1 MFIMHNIHHA
11 FYIINFLILGRPN
24 ITTNLETNIKSRSVE
39 LIGNIYFYDDS
50 PGIIETYWKKNDE
63 KINLEESS
71 GKLLKMSSD
80 ISSLT
85 IRNVNPGDAG
95 KYQLTAINAVG
106 SSTSDVI
113 VLGTVLF
120 DIFYLSKK

>member
-1 MFIMHNIHHA
+1 M
-11 FYIINFLILGRPN
+11 
-24 ITTNLETNIKSRSVE
+24 
-39 LIGNIYFYDDS
+39 IGNIYFYDDS
-50 PGIIETYWKKNDE
+50 PCIIETYWEKNDE

-71 GKLLKMSSD
+71 GKLLEMSSD

-85 IRNVNPGDAG
+85 IRNVSPCDAG

-120 DIFYLSKK
+120 DIFYLNKK

>member
-1 MFIMHNIHHA
+1 MMIR
-11 FYIINFLILGRPN
+11 LVLLKP
-24 ITTNLETNIKSRSVE
+24 
-39 LIGNIYFYDDS
+39 IG
-50 PGIIETYWKKNDE
+50 KKNDE

-71 GKLLKMSSD
+71 GKLLEMSSD

-85 IRNVNPGDAG
+85 IRNVSPGDAG

>member
-24 ITTNLETNIKSRSVE
+24 ITTNLETNIKSRSVK

-80 ISSLT
+80 ISSLA

>member
-1 MFIMHNIHHA
+1 MHNIHHA

-24 ITTNLETNIKSRSVE
+24 IMTNLETNIKSRSVK